1 LLDKKYPM
9 LHIKKAKH
17 FLDAAWNDFDDGFY
31 DTSISHAY
39 YAMHHAARALLLL
52 LGESPKTHSGVINV
66 LWSEAKKFS
75 NINGD
80 DVKKLSSAFGR
91 RIECDYGVE
100 FEMSRKEDA
109 LDIIHNAEDFVDRAE
124 SAIEDFKLSVR
135 TRRE

>member
-1 LLDKKYPM
+1 MLDKKYPM

-31 DTSISHAY
+31 DTSII
-39 YAMHHAARALLLL
+39 

-100 FEMSRKEDA
+100 LEMSRKEDA